1 MNDRAPAPLDYEPLA
16 TLAPDASRRAHVAS
30 LMLVLATVAWGFGFT
45 WAKAGGEAV
54 NRLLDLGVGAAI
66 GPTLLL
72 GVRFLCAALLMLALV
87 PRARRGWSMVS
98 IGRAVVL
105 GVLLGV
111 GMIFQHLGL
120 DRSSEAVTAFLTS
133 LTILFVPIL
142 MTFIGRPPA
151 PIFWAAVVIATAG
164 IWLMTGATRAGFGL
178 GELLGLACA
187 IVFSVYLIA
196 VNALVSRD
204 DGWRMTAGQL
214 CVAAVI
220 TLALCLFVERGR
232 DALAPA
238 ALAHVFA
245 DRAVW
250 LNLALLVIFPT
261 LFSYTVMNLY
271 QPRIDPTRAALI
283 YLMEPLFAAAYAWAA
298 RGAGLGWQ
306 ALTGAALIL
315 VANFMVEFLSARTRA
330 RRDALGR
337 PSDAGV

>member
-1 MNDRAPAPLDYEPLA
+1 
-16 TLAPDASRRAHVAS
+16 
-30 LMLVLATVAWGFGFT
+30 MLLLATVAWGFGFT

-54 NRLLDLGVGAAI
+54 NQRVGLGVGAAI

-72 GVRFLCAALLMLALV
+72 GVRFLGAALLMLLLV
-87 PRARRGWSMVS
+87 PRARRGWSLAS
-98 IGRAVVL
+98 ARRAVIL
-105 GVLLGV
+105 GALMGV

-133 LTILFVPIL
+133 LTILFVPLL
-142 MTFIGRPPA
+142 MALIGRPPA
-151 PIFWAAVVIATAG
+151 PIFWAAVALATAG
-164 IWLMTGATRAGFGL
+164 IWLMTGATPAGFGV

-204 DGWRMTAGQL
+204 DPWRMTAGQL
-214 CVAAVI
+214 CVAALI
-220 TLALCLFVERGR
+220 ALSMCLFVERGR

-238 ALAHVFA
+238 ALAHVFG

-250 LNLALLVIFPT
+250 PNLALLVIFPT
-261 LFSYTVMNLY
+261 LFSYTVMSVY

-298 RGAGLGWQ
+298 RGAALGWQ

-315 VANFMVEFLSARTRA
+315 VANFMVEFIQSRGRRA
-330 RRDALGR
+330 GIDRS
-337 PSDAGV
+337 SDAGV

>member
-1 MNDRAPAPLDYEPLA
+1 
-16 TLAPDASRRAHVAS
+16 
-30 LMLVLATVAWGFGFT
+30 MLLLATVAWGFGFT

-54 NRLLDLGVGAAI
+54 NRHMNLGVGAAI

-72 GVRFLCAALLMLALV
+72 GVRFLAAAALMLALV
-87 PRARRGWSMVS
+87 PRARRGWSIVS
-98 IGRAVVL
+98 ARRAVVL
-105 GVLLGV
+105 GALMGV

-142 MTFIGRPPA
+142 MALIGRPPA
-151 PIFWAAVVIATAG
+151 PIFWAAVVLATAG
-164 IWLMTGATRAGFGL
+164 IWLMTGATPAGFGL

-196 VNALVSRD
+196 VNALISRD
-204 DGWRMTAGQL
+204 DPWRMTAGQL
-214 CVAAVI
+214 CVAAAI
-220 TLALCLFVERGR
+220 ALAMCIFVERGR

-238 ALAHVFA
+238 ALARVFA
-245 DRAVW
+245 QRDVW
-250 LNLALLVIFPT
+250 FNLVLLVICPT
-261 LFSYTVMNLY
+261 LFSYTVMSIY

-298 RGAGLGWQ
+298 RGAALGWQ

-315 VANFMVEFLSARTRA
+315 VANVMVEFLSARTRA

-337 PSDAGV
+337 LSDAGA